1 MTEPAGILK
10 MQNNDKLKAKIYDE
24 IEKTEQKTTDLRE
37 RLAQLEILYETK
49 SMRDLFNSYN
59 DTNLT
64 YVRAL
69 KDVLKWMDSK
79 NYKD

>member
-49 SMRDLFNSYN
+49 SMRDLFNSYK

-64 YVRAL
+64 YIRAL